1 VDKYGTC
8 TRHVPGKVVYKGA
21 DVLAEKLRH
30 HTTYQPLRRFLFLDY
45 HFSPWYLTIFSLLRS
60 TYFSPPS
67 FLAGG
72 PILHRNTH
80 TRHFGNMA
88 NARQTATEEKNS
100 LEKGVVSDI
109 GDMHTLHPE
118 LY

>member
-1 VDKYGTC
+1 
-8 TRHVPGKVVYKGA
+8 
-21 DVLAEKLRH
+21 
-30 HTTYQPLRRFLFLDY
+30 
-45 HFSPWYLTIFSLLRS
+45 
-60 TYFSPPS
+60 
-67 FLAGG
+67 
-72 PILHRNTH
+72 
-80 TRHFGNMA
+80 MA